1 MLTVRAL
8 PLRDKGGNALLRAY
22 HDGLVLH
29 WTPVQRL
36 TGHLLAALGR
46 GGWTP
51 AERLYLGDA
60 VRGQGLS
67 MRDRKGLHRLLNP
80 GAFPLAANP
89 LKNKQLFAQ
98 VAAGLPLPD
107 ACDPDR
113 QDLDAWLAGHDDIIA
128 KPSYRSK
135 GQGVERFVR
144 AGDGWRG
151 ADRMMDASELAAHLR
166 RVWRQ
171 GGVIQQRLPTHEAL
185 TDMSPGALPTLRIVT
200 CLDEEGEP
208 EICDMALRLSAGG
221 PRPVD
226 NFNAGN
232 LVLAVDGAG
241 RCGPAWRS
249 GGKRPPSRHSRHPT
263 TGVPI
268 EGALLPDHAAALA
281 LAIRAHDRFRKGFT
295 LIGWDIGLTAQGPV
309 LIEGNWNPG
318 TDILQLV
325 NGRGLA
331 DSRLG
336 VLYRHA
342 LARLT
347 AADWRDARVV
357 QRERR

>member
-8 PLRDKGGNALLRAY
+8 PLLDQGGNALLRVY
-22 HDGLVLH
+22 HDGLARH
-29 WTPVQRL
+29 WRPGQRL
-36 TGHLLAALGR
+36 AGHLFAALGR

-80 GAFPLAANP
+80 AAFPLAANP
-89 LKNKQLFAQ
+89 LKNKQLFALT
-98 VAAGLPLPD
+98 AAGLPLPD

-113 QDLDAWLAGHDDIIA
+113 QDLADWIAGQDDIIA

-135 GQGVERFVR
+135 GQGVERFIR

-151 ADRMMDASELAAHLR
+151 GDRALNASQLATHLR

-171 GGVIQQRLPTHEAL
+171 GGVIQQRLPTHAAL
-185 TDMSPGALPTLRIVT
+185 AAMSPGALPTLRVVT
-200 CLDEEGEP
+200 CLDEQGAP
-208 EICDMALRLSAGG
+208 EICAMALRLSAGG

-249 GGKRPPSRHSRHPT
+249 GGKRPPSRHSSHPV
-263 TGVPI
+263 TGIPI
-268 EGALLPDHAAALA
+268 EGAPLPDHAAAQA
-281 LAIRAHDRFRKGFT
+281 LAIRAHDRFREGFT
-295 LIGWDIGLTAQGPV
+295 LIGWDIGLTARGPV

-336 VLYRHA
+336 ELYRHR
-342 LARLT
+342 LAGLT
-347 AADWRDARVV
+347 AADWRDAGVV
-357 QRERR
+357 QRDRR

>member
-8 PLRDKGGNALLRAY
+8 PLRDRGGNALLRAY
-22 HDGLVLH
+22 HAGLIRR
-29 WTPVQRL
+29 WTPAQRL
-36 TGHLLAALGR
+36 AGHLLAALGR

-60 VRGQGLS
+60 VREQGLS

-80 GAFPLAANP
+80 AAFPLAANP

-98 VAAGLPLPD
+98 AAAGLPLPD

-113 QDLDAWLAGHDDIIA
+113 QDLDLWLSGQEDIIA

-144 AGDGWRG
+144 DGNGWRG
-151 ADRMMDASELAAHLR
+151 GDRVMDAARLAAHLR

-185 TDMSPGALPTLRIVT
+185 AAMSPGALPTLRIVT
-200 CLDEEGEP
+200 CLNEQGAP

-249 GGKRPPSRHSRHPT
+249 GGKRPPSRHSRHPS
-263 TGVPI
+263 TGAAI
-268 EGALLPDHAAALA
+268 EGALLPDHAAAQA
-281 LAIRAHDRFRKGFT
+281 LAIRAHERFREGFT

-325 NGRGLA
+325 NDRGLA

-336 VLYRHA
+336 ILYSHA

-347 AADWRDARVV
+347 SADWRGARVV
-357 QRERR
+357 HRDRR